1 MIVKGLALT
10 YRRSRLLAGSVLSIV
25 GVMMSAPA
33 WAQTVGETTPEPQAT
48 TVDEIVVT
56 GSRIRVQDYV
66 AANPVTSITSQTL
79 VNSGQTN
86 LTDFLSDV
94 PALSSSLTLQDGAD
108 TTTPGLAGLNLLNLR
123 GLGTDRTLVLVN
135 GRRHVASNPGTSSVD
150 VNSIPVALVERTEV
164 LTGGA
169 SAVYGADGVSGVVNF
184 ILKDNFEGLD
194 FRAQTGWSDAGGG
207 ENNFVSLL
215 LGDNFSEGRGNVT
228 FGVEYSKD
236 EPLKFSDRDYTRRGN
251 RFIFV
256 NNPDDPGTF
265 GGVDDPNLPDR
276 ILANNVRY
284 IDTSRG
290 GSIYTNFNTATTL
303 SGVSFLGDGTPFVD
317 GVSAGGFT
325 MIGGSGT
332 PLDDFNDDLLP
343 GLERGTVSL
352 TGRYDITPRLR
363 AFTELKYTKSNTQF
377 FAQPSYVYGLF
388 IPLDNPYIPDAA
400 RADALTPGGLGLTR
414 GGVLL
419 ARDNFDLGTQN
430 YDIDRETY
438 RGVVGLSGDITDNIK
453 FEASYVYGRADQDQ
467 TAKNVII
474 NDRFYAATDVVLSNG
489 QAVCRSNIDPTAVPQ
504 GDLFGQFAFPAE
516 AFGATFT
523 PGANSGCQPLNLFG
537 EGKNSAE
544 AIDWIMGEYTS
555 TAKLEQHVANAF
567 ISGDTTGM
575 FELPAGPIGFV
586 FGGEYRKESSDARPS
601 DIELLADSLEYP
613 LTGVGRASRTQG
625 SFEVKEAFTEISV
638 PVLKDLRFAKS
649 VDLSA
654 AYRYSDYSTSG
665 GTDTW
670 NVNGRWAFDDT
681 LAFRATVA
689 RAVRAPNVVD
699 LFQGRQQ
706 TFGTFADPCS
716 VENLGLG
723 ENPTLRAQNCAADL
737 TALGV
742 DPATFI
748 NNSSESVGGFIQ
760 GNPELKPET
769 ADTFTVGFVATPV
782 DIPGLSF
789 SLDYYK
795 IEIADAIQAY
805 SSQTIVN
812 NCYDLP
818 RPNQFCDLIERGTV
832 GGNAGRI
839 TTFSQVPGNL
849 STYETSGWDFNA
861 RYALDPSR
869 FGVERDIGTFNFAL
883 VANLLDTLTFTEVSG
898 AQPVNSQGLLGAP
911 DFTASFDFTWN
922 WHALAVNYG
931 LSYHS
936 ETNRFSR
943 ITRTNEPDIVAPEY
957 MKYPAREVHDIRVA
971 YDVNEGVG
979 VYAGVNNFTDERPAP
994 GSESYPVNAQGR
1006 YFYVGA
1012 TAKLDSLGSLLSW
1025 R

>member
-1 MIVKGLALT
+1 MT
-10 YRRSRLLAGSVLSIV
+10 HRRRLRQTTMLAGGFAAALLFAGPVLAQD
-25 GVMMSAPA
+25 AP
-33 WAQTVGETTPEPQAT
+33 TPPTQDPNEDAT
-48 TVDEIVVT
+48 TLGEVVVT

-66 AANPVTSITSQTL
+66 AANPVTSVTAETIE
-79 VNSGQTN
+79 NSGQTN
-86 LTDFLSDV
+86 LTSFLTDV

-108 TTTPGLAGLNLLNLR
+108 TSTPGLAGLNLLNLR

-135 GRRHVASNPGTSSVD
+135 GRRHIAANPGTSSVD

-184 ILKDNFEGLD
+184 ILKDDFEGID
-194 FRAQTGWSDAGGG
+194 FRAQTGWSDEGGG

-215 LGDNFSEGRGNVT
+215 LGDNFSDGRGNVT
-228 FGVEYSKD
+228 LGLEYNKD
-236 EPLKFSDRDYTRRGN
+236 EALKFSDRDYTRRGN
-251 RFIFV
+251 RYIFI

-265 GGVDDPNLPDR
+265 GGVDDPNIPDL
-276 ILANNVRY
+276 ILSNNVRY

-290 GSIYTNFNTATTL
+290 GSIYTNFATATTL
-303 SGVSFLGDGTPFVD
+303 SGVSFLGDGTPFID

-352 TGRYDITPRLR
+352 TGRYDVTPKLR
-363 AFTELKYTKSNTQF
+363 AFTELKYTQSNTQF

-388 IPLDNPYIPDAA
+388 IPIDNPYIPATA
-400 RADALTPGGLGLTR
+400 LADAMSPGGLGLSA

-430 YDIDRETY
+430 YDITRETY
-438 RGVVGLSGDITDNIK
+438 RAVFGLQGDITDNIG

-467 TAKNVII
+467 TSKNVVI
-474 NDRFYAATDVVLSNG
+474 NDRFYAATDVVMSGG
-489 QAVCRSNIDPTAVPQ
+489 QAVCRSNLDPTAVPA
-504 GDLFGQFAFPAE
+504 GDLYGQFAFPAA

-523 PGANSGCQPLNLFG
+523 PGANSGCLPLNLFG
-537 EGKNSAE
+537 EGKNSTA

-555 TAKLEQHVANAF
+555 TARLEQHVFNAF
-567 ISGDTTGM
+567 ISGDTTGI
-575 FELPAGPIGFV
+575 FELPAGPIAFV
-586 FGGEYRKESSDARPS
+586 FGGEYRDESSDARPS
-601 DIELLADSLEYP
+601 DIELQADALEYP
-613 LTGVGRASRTQG
+613 LTGIGRASRTQG
-625 SFEVKEAFTEISV
+625 SFDVKEVFAELSI
-638 PVLKDLRFAKS
+638 PLLRNLPMAEA

-665 GTDTW
+665 GTETW
-670 NVNGRWAFDDT
+670 NVNGRWAFNDT
-681 LAFRATVA
+681 LALRGTVA
-689 RAVRAPNVVD
+689 RAVRAPNIVD

-723 ENPTLRAQNCAADL
+723 ENPTLRQQNCATDL

-742 DPATFI
+742 DPTTFI

-760 GNPELKPET
+760 GNPDLKPET
-769 ADTFTVGFVATPV
+769 ANTWTLGLVATPT
-782 DIPGLSF
+782 DIRGLSF
-789 SLDYYK
+789 SIDYYN

-805 SSQTIVN
+805 TSQTIVN
-812 NCYDLP
+812 NCYDLA

-832 GGNAGRI
+832 GGNPGRI

-849 STYETSGWDFNA
+849 STYETSGWDINV
-861 RYALDPSR
+861 RYRLNPTN
-869 FGVERDIGTFNFAL
+869 FGIEQDIGTFDVSL
-883 VANLLDTLTFTEVSG
+883 VANILDTLTFTQVSG
-898 AQPVNSQGLLGAP
+898 AIPVNSQGQIGAP
-911 DFTASFDFTWN
+911 DFTATFDLTWN
-922 WHALAVNYG
+922 WRSLAVNYG
-931 LSYHS
+931 FSYFD
-936 ETNRFSR
+936 ETQRYSR
-943 ITRTNEPDIVAPEY
+943 VTRVNEPDIVAPEY
-957 MKYPAREVHDIRVA
+957 RKYPAREVHDIRVA
-971 YDVNEGVG
+971 YDVNDQIA
-979 VYAGVNNFTDERPAP
+979 VYAGVNNFTDQQPAP
-994 GSESYPVNAQGR
+994 GSESYPVNALGR

-1012 TAKLDSLGSLLSW
+1012 TTKLGSLFG